1 MLAYFRGPKACAEG
15 LGHRVGNSLG
25 LFAGLAV
32 PAWSEGDRIAW
43 QLPRVGN
50 LPPRAQRSGEAR
62 RLRTSPAMLDGG
74 IAVLVHGWIDNCAE
88 LARELGCAPTDQA
101 LIYAHAVRRWG
112 DRADERILGFYCAV
126 YDDPAVPHL
135 RLARSAVMAPPIYY
149 MADADGVGAASVPR
163 ALEAMGLPRELN
175 LQRIADSLY
184 FNLTDEQS
192 YLKGC
197 FKVPYGT
204 IAHVGPES
212 NRKVR
217 FHDPSAV
224 TPLPKA
230 SAQEYLAEA
239 DRLLTKASQ
248 LYFASGRNTG
258 MQLTGGLD
266 SANIAARVLRGL
278 PPERRLKSF
287 TYVPLEGH
295 GQAPIP
301 NGLVDE
307 SDAVRAFAAM
317 HPQIEPRFTDNR
329 DIEFDHRLEDM
340 YLAMG
345 TGAVNLAPLFRFHG
359 VFVAAQAQGCD
370 MLLSADYGNATFSCS
385 GSWAHAEYLRT
396 GQFGQLWQ
404 ALRKDRH
411 HPGSLAWRF
420 LAHAVVPQ
428 LPDTLWQWAMRLRG
442 RSTQPINAAISA
454 LRPDALTRYDVE
466 GRATRAGTR
475 YVRPLTGWR
484 KDLVQDNFGRGDV
497 EGSDIIQGFEQLYEV
512 SVRDP
517 ATYRPLVDFC
527 LGLPTSMFLRD
538 GVTRW
543 LGRELGRGLMPEAQR
558 TMTGNGQ
565 HNSDWHKRYTP
576 RIADMRRE
584 VAAIRSDPV
593 LGKMIDT
600 DLLEHNLDT
609 WPEGQSVVDDI
620 YYPHAF
626 RLPRA
631 IAMGRYVR
639 FMTGRNQE

>member
-1 MLAYFRGPKACAEG
+1 MLAYIRGENARADE
-15 LGHRVGNSLG
+15 LSSRVGASLG
-25 LFAGLAV
+25 LFAGLVV
-32 PAWSEGDRIAW
+32 PAWRDGERIAW
-43 QLPRVGN
+43 QLPRVID
-50 LPPRAQRSGEAR
+50 LPPRARRQTAAR
-62 RLRTSPAMLDGG
+62 TLRTSPAMLDGG

-88 LARELGCAPTDQA
+88 LAAELGCSPGDQA
-101 LIYAHAVRRWG
+101 LVYAHAVRRWG
-112 DRADERILGFYCAV
+112 DRADARVLGFYCTV
-126 YDDPAVPHL
+126 YDDPALPTL
-135 RLARSAVMAPPIYY
+135 RLARSAIMAPPIYY
-149 MADADGVGAASVPR
+149 MANAHAIGAASVPR
-163 ALEAMGLPRELN
+163 ALEAMGLPRDLN

-197 FKVPYGT
+197 FKVAYGT
-204 IAHVGPES
+204 IAHVGS
-212 NRKVR
+212 GAVRKVR

-224 TPLPKA
+224 QPLPKA
-230 SAQEYLAEA
+230 SAQDYLAEA

-248 LYFASGRNTG
+248 LYFASGRNPG
-258 MQLTGGLD
+258 LQLTGGLD
-266 SANIAARVLRGL
+266 SSNIAARVLRGL
-278 PPERRLKSF
+278 APERRVKSF

-301 NGLVDE
+301 NGLTDE
-307 SDAVRAFAAM
+307 SAAVRAFAAM
-317 HPQIEPRFTDNR
+317 HPQIEPHFTDNHN
-329 DIEFDHRLEDM
+329 IEFDHRLEDM

-345 TGAVNLAPLFRFHG
+345 TGAVNCAPLFRFHG
-359 VFVAAQAQGCD
+359 IFAAAQTQGCD
-370 MLLSADYGNATFSCS
+370 MLLSADYGNATFSSS

-396 GQFGQLWQ
+396 GQWGQLWQ

-411 HPGSLAWRF
+411 HPGSMAWRF

-428 LPDTLWQWAMRLRG
+428 LPDVLWRAAMRLRG
-442 RSTQPINAAISA
+442 NSTVPINRAISA
-454 LRPDALTRYDVE
+454 LRPEALAEFDVE
-466 GRATRAGTR
+466 GRAARAGTR

-484 KDLVQDNFGRGDV
+484 KDLIQDNFGRGDV
-497 EGSDIIQGFEQLYEV
+497 EGSDIIQGFEQLYEI

-517 ATYRPLVDFC
+517 STYRPLVDFC
-527 LGLPTSMFLRD
+527 LGLPTSMFLHN
-538 GVTRW
+538 GETRW
-543 LGRELGRGLMPEAQR
+543 LGRQLGRGLMPEAQR

-584 VAAIRSDPV
+584 VAAIKADPI
-593 LGKMIDT
+593 LSGMIDT
-600 DLLEHNLDT
+600 DVLEHNLDN
-609 WPEGQSVVDDI
+609 WPAAQSVVDDI